1 MDFSKYVADD
11 LDNDLEAVFADMMD
25 DGFEVKKRAKE
36 LELFDVIM
44 TKRTGTGF
52 SFNIKPYKEHVK
64 QLFDILER
72 KGIQF
77 IYGLVYLEG
86 KSVLVNE
93 VDSILKNQ
101 ITHTC
106 FSANVFAV
114 PGGTDFRGKTFEE
127 IWDGLLFTIYC
138 TSEKDSITNFTMT
151 FCKK

>member
-1 MDFSKYVADD
+1 MDFSKYVNED

-25 DGFEVKKRAKE
+25 EGFEVKKRAKE

-44 TKRTGTGF
+44 TKRTSTGF

-77 IYGLVYLEG
+77 IYGLIYLDG

-101 ITHTC
+101 ITH
-106 FSANVFAV
+106 
-114 PGGTDFRGKTFEE
+114 GTDFRGKTFEE

-151 FCKK
+151 FCENKK

>member
-1 MDFSKYVADD
+1 MKNGKKIKTSMDFNKYVVED
-11 LDNDLEAVFADMMD
+11 LDNDIEAIFADMMD
-25 DGFEVKKRAKE
+25 DGFEVKKRTKE
-36 LELFDVIM
+36 LELFDIVM
-44 TKRTGTGF
+44 TRRTGTGF
-52 SFNIKPYKEHVK
+52 SFNIKPYKEHAK

-93 VDSILKNQ
+93 VDSILKN
-101 ITHTC
+101 
-106 FSANVFAV
+106 
-114 PGGTDFRGKTFEE
+114 GTDFRGKTFEE

-151 FCKK
+151 FCEK